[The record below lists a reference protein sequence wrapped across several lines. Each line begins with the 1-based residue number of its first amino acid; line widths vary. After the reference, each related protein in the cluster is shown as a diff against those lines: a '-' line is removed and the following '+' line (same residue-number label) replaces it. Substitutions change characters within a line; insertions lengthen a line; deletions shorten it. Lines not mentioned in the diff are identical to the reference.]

1 MPCNSIQKHHLPNI
15 RDEIKKRIREI
26 VFDPH
31 ALFHRIDTHD
41 KNHTNESDPN
51 VPNVDVALRRKTDR
65 NCKLLV
71 SLFHFLEDHLPHME
85 VSSRNISLLEFI
97 SDLYMY
103 QIEPEL
109 IELRLKHE
117 STTPVCIE
125 RFERRHIA
133 QFINH
138 NHEDYRYIFDIP
150 FNPTYK
156 FHEDT
161 YRRFYYYLH
170 CRYDKERN
178 PKHQAMYNSD
188 HPHRSR
194 HYQYEVQ
201 RIYAKHALLTTLI
214 FCHSEISYIFSSEI
228 SPFLARMKIKLR
240 EVKSTIYQCLPILPD
255 CILDTIINDYL

>member
-41 KNHTNESDPN
+41 KNPNESDPN

-71 SLFHFLEDHLPHME
+71 SLFHFLEDLFAPHGS
-85 VSSRNISLLEFI
+85 VLSKFLLLEFI

-150 FNPTYK
+150 FNPYIQIS
-156 FHEDT
+156 
-161 YRRFYYYLH
+161 RRHL
-170 CRYDKERN
+170 
-178 PKHQAMYNSD
+178 PT
-188 HPHRSR
+188 
-194 HYQYEVQ
+194 
-201 RIYAKHALLTTLI
+201 ILL
-214 FCHSEISYIFSSEI
+214 
-228 SPFLARMKIKLR
+228 
-240 EVKSTIYQCLPILPD
+240 LPPLSIR
-255 CILDTIINDYL
+255 